1 MLLCILHFGL
11 PRRLNGKRICCSIRD
26 AGDADWEDALQEGV
40 ATHSSILAWGI
51 PWTEE
56 PSGLHSTGS
65 QRDMTEVTEHED
77 STLCYLRRSRFSY

>member
-11 PRRLNGKRICCSIRD
+11 PRWLNGKRICCSIRD
-26 AGDADWEDALQEGV
+26 TGDADWEDALQEGV
-40 ATHSSILAWGI
+40 ATHSSILAWGN

-65 QRDMTEVTEHED
+65 QRDMTEVTEHE
-77 STLCYLRRSRFSY
+77 